1 MNTFTSSVLFNDS
14 PKTSLQPFDF
24 QSRTRVVFGP
34 GALERL
40 GEVAR
45 EVGGRRT
52 ILVSDPGI
60 RAAGHLDRALQSL
73 EAASVRTVVY
83 EGVEQ
88 NPTTRH
94 VGAALEAA
102 RNHRI
107 DSIVGLGGGS
117 SMDCAKGVNFLIT
130 NGGRM
135 ADYWGM
141 GKAKHPMLP
150 MIAVPTTAGTGSEAQ
165 SFALI
170 SDEKTHQKMACG
182 DKKAAC
188 TAAILDPLVTLT
200 QPPQVTATTGIDAMA
215 HALESYVTTRRNP
228 ASQLYAR
235 EAWKLLQGNFLT
247 VLKEPEDAEARAAML
262 LGANYAGTAI
272 ENSMLGATHA
282 CANPLTA
289 HYGIAHGI
297 AIALMLPHV
306 IRFNRPAVEELYVE
320 LAGFAGLDSTE
331 SLAGKVESFRQDARL
346 PGKLSDCGVRRE
358 ELRSLA
364 GEAAKQW
371 TAGFNPQPVSEQY
384 LFELY
389 ERAF

>member
-1 MNTFTSSVLFNDS
+1 MNTFTGSVLFNDS
-14 PKTSLQPFDF
+14 PQPSLQPFDF

-40 GEVAR
+40 GELAR

-52 ILVSDPGI
+52 ILVSDAGI

-83 EGVEQ
+83 EGVEA

-188 TAAILDPLVTLT
+188 AAAILDPLVTLT

-215 HALESYVTTRRNP
+215 HALESFVTTRRNP
-228 ASQLYAR
+228 VSQLFAR

-247 VLKEPEDAEARAAML
+247 VLKEPEDAEARAGML
-262 LGANYAGTAI
+262 L
-272 ENSMLGATHA
+272 
-282 CANPLTA
+282 
-289 HYGIAHGI
+289 
-297 AIALMLPHV
+297 
-306 IRFNRPAVEELYVE
+306 
-320 LAGFAGLDSTE
+320 
-331 SLAGKVESFRQDARL
+331 
-346 PGKLSDCGVRRE
+346 
-358 ELRSLA
+358 
-364 GEAAKQW
+364 
-371 TAGFNPQPVSEQY
+371 
-384 LFELY
+384 
-389 ERAF
+389 